1 MIVNEQYRLGLN
13 SKCTVDAG
21 MSVISVAE
29 VKYTAKREEAS
40 F

>member
-1 MIVNEQYRLGLN
+1 MIVSEPYRPGLN

-21 MSVISVAE
+21 MSIVSAAE
-29 VKYTAKREEAS
+29 VKYTAEREEAS